1 MPIDRTIHVPVPS
14 RTASSVRRILSLS
27 TVLIAAL
34 AACDDPAGQAQAA
47 EQTCASPVQLAV
59 GESTELQA
67 DAQGRVRCRIQSS
80 GAAEYVVAFVDTR
93 ATEKARTQNE
103 GYGDAFSA
111 YTVTAALDEDVAAA
125 PPSPAA
131 AASVSAYRA
140 PDFEVANALP
150 PAGHPTFR
158 ETPWRLD
165 ERFEI
170 YDAGIKGTRT
180 ARVLRIYG
188 GRYVYAWLEG
198 ENEPQLAAFM
208 AQLDSAWT
216 AVGTHA
222 LPLMR
227 AAYSDADPVTSP
239 GSGQFL
245 TVLRAFGRGDA
256 AGWTISLEDFG
267 APRIWTDLKVIPQ
280 SSARLAE
287 LVSHEL
293 THAYQAMY
301 MVRTRPGGVGSV
313 AAGAAFWGV
322 EGAADLVS
330 FETMRRAAGVPLTAN
345 LDLNAPAPSPALQRL
360 VSWGRSHGG
369 QLTEG
374 YAQAAGF
381 LRWQAAL
388 RVRAGDTEDVAVAE
402 VLRGASDGWH
412 GFDHVGAKRAG
423 LAERM
428 RARLGAA
435 WSPEDALLD
444 WALAH
449 AADDRTTAARFQ
461 DPTYLRVWQASG
473 ASWRPMASLP
483 VAGGAA
489 STTRPYGSPDY
500 LVIHTQGSEP
510 FAAVSSVPGV
520 RWRILRVG

>member
-1 MPIDRTIHVPVPS
+1 MPIHPASPIAIPPRAPS
-14 RTASSVRRILSLS
+14 SIRRILPLF
-27 TVLIAAL
+27 TLLIAAL

-47 EQTCASPVQLAV
+47 AQTCPSPVQLAV
-59 GESTELQA
+59 GESAELPA
-67 DAQGRVRCRIQSS
+67 DADGRVRCRIQAS
-80 GAAEYVVAFVDTR
+80 GEYVVAFVDTR
-93 ATEKARTQNE
+93 ATEKARTENE
-103 GYGDAFSA
+103 GYGNAFA
-111 YTVTAALDEDVAAA
+111 PYTVTVALHEDVDAA
-125 PPSPAA
+125 PPSL
-131 AASVSAYRA
+131 AASVSIPPGRA
-140 PDFEVANALP
+140 PDFDVANALP
-150 PAGHPTFR
+150 PAGHATFR
-158 ETPWRLD
+158 ETPWTLN
-165 ERFEI
+165 ERFET
-170 YDAGIKGTRT
+170 YDAGIQGMRT

-208 AQLDSAWT
+208 AQLDSAWA
-216 AVGTHA
+216 AVGTHT
-222 LPLMR
+222 LPLLR

-280 SSARLAE
+280 GSARLAE

-293 THAYQAMY
+293 THAFQAMY
-301 MVRTRPGGVGSV
+301 MVRTRPGGVAGV

-330 FETMRRAAGVPLTAN
+330 FETMRRAAGVSLTAN
-345 LDLNAPAPSPALQRL
+345 LDPDASAPSPALQRL

-374 YAQAAGF
+374 YAHAAGF

-388 RVRAGDTEDVAVAE
+388 RVQAGDTEDAAVAE
-402 VLRGASDGWH
+402 VLRGASDGWY
-412 GFDHVGAKRAG
+412 GFDHVGSKRPG

-428 RARLGAA
+428 RARLGTA
-435 WSPEDALLD
+435 WTPEDALLD

-449 AADDRTTAARFQ
+449 AADDRTAAARWQ
-461 DPTYLRVWQASG
+461 DPTYLRVWQAGG
-473 ASWRPMASLP
+473 APWRPMASLP

-489 STTRPYGSPDY
+489 STTRAYGSPDY
-500 LVIHTQGSEP
+500 LVIRTHGSEP
-510 FAAVSSVPGV
+510 FAAASSVPGV